1 MESKPL
7 RSVQYPSM
15 LSWSNH
21 FHFFQ
26 NDSHVV
32 FFFFFF
38 PSNFITSTRS
48 PHSQWRIHGKWEM
61 LSSTNKSKL
70 TSVQLRHTLSVLPH
84 CCVGHVSAS
93 DTNQPDTQAL
103 SPLVSCILKDCVLP
117 SLFFL
122 ASSLFKCLSELWGIS
137 IQLCHEIW
145 NLNE

>member
-15 LSWSNH
+15 FSWLNH

-32 FFFFFF
+32 FFFFF

-61 LSSTNKSKL
+61 LSSTNKSTNVCTTTL
-70 TSVQLRHTLSVLPH
+70 TLLAFFHIAVYGTSLLLTL
-84 CCVGHVSAS
+84 
-93 DTNQPDTQAL
+93 TRPDTQAL

-122 ASSLFKCLSELWGIS
+122 ASSLFKCLSELCESVYNCAMKFGI
-137 IQLCHEIW
+137 
-145 NLNE
+145 